1 MMRSFFL
8 LAVLATA
15 VACGQPK
22 ALLPKDTSVNPSTD
36 CTTTDCF
43 AVKTQK
49 MEGIISHRQFLPNFS
64 KCLNLPRTQFSA
76 ATNTAMAESLN
87 TFSLEGNVKDLS
99 APMLMA
105 ATKVVG
111 EICRDLIN
119 YEKANPTNSNRTF
132 FQGYNLGV
140 TNSQTYDFVK
150 TAKAFAD
157 ACWRRSA
164 TDAEIAVVNDAL
176 TTKTKDTAEALFVC
190 TAMLSSA
197 QALRQ

>member
-1 MMRSFFL
+1 MRSFFL
-8 LAVLATA
+8 LALLIGAA
-15 VACGQPK
+15 ACGQPK
-22 ALLPKDTSVNPSTD
+22 ALLPKNTTVAPSTD
-36 CTTTDCF
+36 CTATDCF
-43 AVKTQK
+43 SVKTQK
-49 MEGIISHRQFLPNFS
+49 VEGIISHRQFLPNFS

-76 ATNTAMAESLN
+76 ATNTAMNESLN

-111 EICRDLIN
+111 ELCRDLIN

-132 FQGYNLGV
+132 FPGYALGV
-140 TNSQTYDFVK
+140 SNSQSYDFVK

-157 ACWRRSA
+157 ACWRRGA
-164 TDAEIAVVNDAL
+164 TDAEIEIVRTNAP
-176 TTKTKDTAEALFVC
+176 TTKDTAEALFVC